1 MMTCVTE
8 ELNSVSP
15 YCGPFPLVHFKHIN
29 ITRSCP
35 KEVELG
41 EEKSCQE
48 HLGYKGMNKRH
59 GGYILTE
66 HQYSGLYS
74 K

>member
-1 MMTCVTE
+1 ME
-8 ELNSVSP
+8 AEL
-15 YCGPFPLVHFKHIN
+15 
-29 ITRSCP
+29 R
-35 KEVELG
+35 

-66 HQYSGLYS
+66 HQYSVLYS
-74 K
+74 KQEATHCSQSRREL